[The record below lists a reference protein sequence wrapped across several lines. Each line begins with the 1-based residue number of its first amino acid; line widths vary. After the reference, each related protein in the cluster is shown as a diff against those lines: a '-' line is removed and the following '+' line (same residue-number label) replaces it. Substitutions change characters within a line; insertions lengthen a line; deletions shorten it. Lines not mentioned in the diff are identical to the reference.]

1 MTEQQQHQPI
11 NSDGKYA
18 VFPLD
23 RVQQLL
29 NQSSSSSYPQV
40 HGQIASTVSTDIGNL
55 DSQIQEILY
64 DPKNIYPSNNMKIK
78 ALRELIVKFVQANRE
93 FREPVRMSIEET
105 SSSAAATT
113 DAAANESTGSEQRF
127 PNNEKFTKMLGN
139 AAGPKF
145 KNKALTFLQHLQ
157 HETPDFGWNEHG
169 ELKIVGQEAIAG
181 SSVITILI
189 DAVKPHRKTAQF
201 PAGFLEFRL
210 LLKRNNVS
218 EMFYNNK
225 ERYST
230 PAIFKDRHQPPPPS
244 RVVVNKRQRLRGAND
259 SDDDNVFEDASEEFH
274 PLPTGGEPIFSFSTD
289 RLPPTFVPNKR
300 TAAAKRKATVAS
312 SKGRSNTIAKDFRF
326 ID

>member
-1 MTEQQQHQPI
+1 MEQQQQHQPI

-55 DSQIQEILY
+55 NSQIEEILY

-93 FREPVRMSIEET
+93 FREPIRMSIEET
-105 SSSAAATT
+105 SSAAAAATT
-113 DAAANESTGSEQRF
+113 DVAAANESASEQRF

-181 SSVITILI
+181 SSIITILI

-230 PAIFKDRHQPPPPS
+230 PTIFKDRHQPPPS
-244 RVVVNKRQRLRGAND
+244 LATTNKRQRLHRVD
-259 SDDDNVFEDASEEFH
+259 SADDNVFVDASDEFH
-274 PLPTGGEPIFSFSTD
+274 PLPTGGEPMFSFSTD
-289 RLPPTFVPNKR
+289 RLPASFVPNKR
-300 TAAAKRKATVAS
+300 TAAKRKASAAS
-312 SKGRSNTIAKDFRF
+312 KDKRSNTISKDFRF
-326 ID
+326 EY